1 MKRIIL
7 AIISLLSIS
16 KAYASYS
23 VEMDV
28 MSRNKRFRLKKQ
40 KMLLSNLISN
50 NSFEGKNF
58 KIVKGKS
65 EDAIL
70 FTNKELRLK
79 AATVYFHLE
88 KARNYFIKNL
98 NSSFVQSIPT
108 TIIRIEHFNKF
119 NELGHFA
126 NDNLE
131 PQFNNALTIPEGA
144 GYEPAGIKPWNTE
157 IWFRPSKKI
166 HISEIE
172 NSQIPI
178 DAKKMLRTFR
188 NGVHMSSLQKFLMD
202 YFVIKIYGQ
211 LDRKASIEQFIRTT
225 GTSIMLELALS
236 QASLI
241 QRLITRRW
249 YLLES
254 ALIPEIIYHEYSHL
268 ALSDGLKLNQSTAV
282 IEGMADFF
290 AGKISN
296 SKELATKVSKYN
308 SFNGKRVSSTKLYQ
322 QEFESTSMA
331 NTDFLFGLLW
341 QVNEIVQ
348 DESLIYDLRNKI
360 TTDSN
365 IRDHLIKGIFELIDE
380 NPKYTQEIKLKLY
393 RIFYLRGI

>member
-241 QRLITRRW
+241 QRLITKRW

>member
-28 MSRNKRFRLKKQ
+28 LARNKRFRLKKQ

-50 NSFEGKNF
+50 RSFEGKNF

-88 KARNYFIKNL
+88 KARSYFIKNL
-98 NSSFVQSIPT
+98 NSSFVQSIPQ

-241 QRLITRRW
+241 QRLITKRW

-365 IRDHLIKGIFELIDE
+365 IRDNLIKGIFELIDE

>member
-241 QRLITRRW
+241 QRLITKRW

-365 IRDHLIKGIFELIDE
+365 IRDNLIKGIFELIDE